1 MAVAW
6 AITDNDAKNIYTKM
20 CNWYNSPNNLPNKL
34 KDTGVFFGYA
44 NFTRDKLYYCI
55 EFLKNNYGRGWFTSD
70 GDERREVLR
79 DLANE
84 LYTIFGGSVDSNG
97 IFKFLNWVYNF
108 AAHDTAAVNYF
119 QGGYYSLLQSMKD
132 TAKNKIVEPLN
143 EVVDDVKYA
152 VNYPSFT
159 MSNPLIKYSLSNPWI
174 KWGLIFG
181 GGILIYKTL
190 KR

>member
-1 MAVAW
+1 MALAW
-6 AITDNDAKNIYTKM
+6 SITDNDAKNIYTKM
-20 CNWYNSPNNLPNKL
+20 CNWYNSPENLPNKVN
-34 KDTGVFFGYA
+34 DTGVFFGYA

-55 EFLKNNYGRGWFTSD
+55 EFLKNKFGRGWFTSD
-70 GDERREVLR
+70 ADERREVLR
-79 DLANE
+79 ELANE
-84 LYTIFGGSVDSNG
+84 LYSIFGGSVDSNG
-97 IFKFLNWVYNF
+97 IYKFLNWVYNF

-119 QGGYYSLLQSMKD
+119 QGGYYSLLQSMTD
-132 TAKNKIVEPLN
+132 TAKSTIVEPLN
-143 EVVDDVKYA
+143 EVVENVKYA

-159 MSNPLIKYSLSNPWI
+159 MSNPLI